1 MSIAW
6 ESDADVR
13 EAAAKF
19 FVANINADAAYIS
32 HGEVQCGLS
41 IDGVTWADDL
51 ESRFVEDLA
60 SMGADQQLAVMR
72 DDQGAMIAVAL
83 VQWVDTPRVK
93 FGVIEDLAV
102 PAQMRSAGLGQKM
115 MLWIEGEAAKRQSR
129 WLFLESGKNNLRA
142 HKFFERHGFREMSHV
157 FIKPVGGES

>member
-1 MSIAW
+1 MKIAW
-6 ESDADVR
+6 ETNAGVR

-19 FVANINADAAYIS
+19 FVANIKADPAYIS

-41 IDGVTWADDL
+41 VDGVTWADDL
-51 ESRFVEDLA
+51 ETRFVADLA
-60 SMGADQQLAVMR
+60 DIDADQHLAVMR

-102 PAQMRSAGLGQKM
+102 PAQKRSSGLGQKM
-115 MLWIEGEAAKRQSR
+115 MLWIEDEAAKRQCR

-142 HKFFERHGFREMSHV
+142 HSFFERHGFREMSHV
-157 FIKPVGGES
+157 FIKPVGGK